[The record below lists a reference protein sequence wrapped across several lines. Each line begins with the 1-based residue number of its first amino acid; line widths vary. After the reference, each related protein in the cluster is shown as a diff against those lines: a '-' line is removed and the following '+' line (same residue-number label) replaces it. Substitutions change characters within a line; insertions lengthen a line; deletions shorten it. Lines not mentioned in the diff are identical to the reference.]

1 MVAVALVTINKMKKI
16 AITGGK
22 GGTGKST
29 FTIIFA
35 NKLIKKDKKVLLV
48 DCDIECPNLY
58 LLINKGLGKIQTKVY
73 TQKPVIDKNKC
84 QQCGLCVKNCRNNA
98 IFISPKKYPIILEH
112 LCSSCG
118 ACWLTC
124 PNEAIKTKK
133 EEIGKIHLNK
143 ISSKLTLITGV
154 AKPALE
160 DTSSIVKQLKDFSLD
175 LAHKNK
181 VDYIIYDTAAGTH
194 CPVIIALLDND
205 LSYVVTEPTPLGAH
219 DLNLI
224 LTLIEKIKIK
234 KKIVLNQAN
243 LGKIDS
249 TLKIL
254 KKHKIK
260 KIDIKIPYS
269 KKIVKHYSNGDMLNC
284 LI

>member
-1 MVAVALVTINKMKKI
+1 MKKI

-29 FTIIFA
+29 FAVLFA
-35 NKLIKKDKKVLLV
+35 NKLIKKDKKIFLV
-48 DCDIECPNLY
+48 DCDIECPNLH
-58 LLINKGLGKIQTKVY
+58 LLIGKRIGKAQKKVY

-84 QQCGLCVKNCRNNA
+84 QKCGLCVKNCRNNA
-98 IFISPKKYPIILEH
+98 IFMPSGKYPIILEH

-124 PNEAIKTKK
+124 PHEAIKTKK

-143 ISSKLTLITGV
+143 ISPKLTLITGV

-160 DTSSIVKQLKDFSLD
+160 DTSAVVKQLKDFTLD
-175 LAHKNK
+175 LARKNK
-181 VDYIIYDTAAGTH
+181 IDYIIYDTAAGTH
-194 CPVIIALLDND
+194 CPVVVALLDND
-205 LSYVVTEPTPLGAH
+205 LTYVVTEPTPLGAH
-219 DLNLI
+219 DLDLI
-224 LTLIEKIKIK
+224 LQLIKKIKIK
-234 KKIVLNQAN
+234 SKIVLNQAD
-243 LGKIDS
+243 LGKTDS

-254 KKHKIK
+254 KKHKIA

-269 KKIVKHYSNGDMLNC
+269 KKIVKHYSTGSMLNC
-284 LI
+284 SI